1 MVLYRDSFLDHW
13 KQRGFRFVLVMPRE
27 KYGILKPL
35 YSDKPSLKK
44 GFTIEISEINL
55 LQISEDY
62 FLTMDKDAY
71 KGINQL
77 N

>member
-1 MVLYRDSFLDHW
+1 MVLYRDSFIDHW
-13 KQRGFRFVLVMPRE
+13 KQRGYRFVLVMPRE

-35 YSDKPSLKK
+35 YFDKPALRK

-62 FLTMDKDAY
+62 FLIMDKDAF

>member
-1 MVLYRDSFLDHW
+1 MVLYRDSFLDQW

-62 FLTMDKDAY
+62 FLTMDKNAY